1 MASKYLNIK
10 DHRKRKN
17 YLNNEL
23 KYLSR
28 KSFNLING
36 RMNYI
41 KQPLLFNNILL
52 NLLHKNS
59 KLFLKKRSLS
69 KFVIP
74 KIEFSFNFILRL
86 RKYLNNNLSSIKLLD
101 YNTNNLVYYFNIEK
115 NLKKNT
121 IYIRTKNRCII
132 TGRSHG
138 VHRLFKLSRIKLREL
153 GSNGLLLGLTK
164 SSW

>member
-23 KYLSR
+23 KHLSR

-41 KQPLLFNNILL
+41 KQPLLFNNLLL

-115 NLKKNT
+115 NLKK
-121 IYIRTKNRCII
+121 IQFI
-132 TGRSHG
+132 
-138 VHRLFKLSRIKLREL
+138 LEL
-153 GSNGLLLGLTK
+153 KTVVLLLVDLMVYTVYLNFRVLNYV
-164 SSW
+164 S

>member
-10 DHRKRKN
+10 DHIKRKN

-23 KYLSR
+23 KHLSR

-74 KIEFSFNFILRL
+74 KIEFF
-86 RKYLNNNLSSIKLLD
+86 
-101 YNTNNLVYYFNIEK
+101 
-115 NLKKNT
+115 
-121 IYIRTKNRCII
+121 
-132 TGRSHG
+132 
-138 VHRLFKLSRIKLREL
+138 RI
-153 GSNGLLLGLTK
+153 
-164 SSW
+164 

>member
-23 KYLSR
+23 KHLSR

-52 NLLHKNS
+52 NLLHKNN
-59 KLFLKKRSLS
+59 KLFLKKGHYQNLLYQ
-69 KFVIP
+69 KL
-74 KIEFSFNFILRL
+74 NFHLILF
-86 RKYLNNNLSSIKLLD
+86 Y
-101 YNTNNLVYYFNIEK
+101 VYVNI
-115 NLKKNT
+115 
-121 IYIRTKNRCII
+121 
-132 TGRSHG
+132 
-138 VHRLFKLSRIKLREL
+138 
-153 GSNGLLLGLTK
+153 
-164 SSW
+164 